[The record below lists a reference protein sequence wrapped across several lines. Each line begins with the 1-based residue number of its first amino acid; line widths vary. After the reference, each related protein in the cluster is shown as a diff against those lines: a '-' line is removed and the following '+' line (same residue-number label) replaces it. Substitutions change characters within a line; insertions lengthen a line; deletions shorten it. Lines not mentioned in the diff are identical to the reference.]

1 VANTSQARKRAN
13 QAEVRRRQNTSQR
26 STYRTAVKKIIAGI
40 DSSDYEAAQSAY
52 KSATPIMD
60 KLTDKGIVHK
70 NKTSRYK
77 SRLNAKIKALKSS

>member
-1 VANTSQARKRAN
+1 MANTPQAKKRAH
-13 QAEVRRRQNTSQR
+13 QAEARRKQNTSQR

-40 DSSDYEAAQSAY
+40 DSSDYDAAQSAY
-52 KSATPIMD
+52 KEATPIMD

-77 SRLNAKIKALKSS
+77 SRLNAKIRTLKSG